1 MTANEHFE
9 RIFEHTLRDEIHR
22 IMFVAGYEAAL
33 GELMDR
39 SKNSNLS
46 AHNLALAMYS
56 ESVIED
62 VRKLKNAKK
71 ENNEISV

>member
-33 GELMDR
+33 GEMIDR
-39 SKNSNLS
+39 AKKGTFD

-71 ENNEISV
+71 GNNEISV